1 MQFYNTSQCSARAY
15 FDSTYGQAANGGV
28 PTNISYDAWIS
39 WIEGN
44 SANAATKVY
53 IGLPAAPGAANA
65 DDYLNVTEAG
75 QLITNFKCKYPSN
88 FGGVML
94 WEATYSENNQI
105 NGLSYAQNIKPLL
118 MGSSYLSSTTAA
130 PASPASPASS
140 ASSSWTVKFTE
151 GISSW
156 PSASIVSAPATST
169 FTLTSKSSTTTH
181 GLPAITMTTV
191 SVAQGATW
199 SSDPSLTLSSNAAHA
214 APIATFTGAA
224 SRPQAVGA
232 TGLWLAMGVL
242 GLVGGDGIV
251 G

>member
-53 IGLPAAPGAANA
+53 IGLPAAPGAGNA

-118 MGSSYLSSTTAA
+118 MGSSCLSSTAAA
-130 PASPASPASS
+130 PASP

-156 PSASIVSAPATST
+156 PPASTVSAPATST
-169 FTLTSKSSTTTH
+169 FTLTSKSSTTIP
-181 GLPAITMTTV
+181 GLPAIKMTTV

-214 APIATFTGAA
+214 AQATNIATFTGAA

-232 TGLWLAMGVL
+232 TGLWLAIGVL
-242 GLVGGDGIV
+242 GLARLG
-251 G
+251 